1 MSSQYRV
8 VGELACQRDSYIR
21 TIDTVVVACREKV
34 TKTKEMVPNSSKAT
48 KNPAKSSKHEQ
59 SKSQQLW
66 EIEFADSV
74 LFPEGMLFCVP
85 RS

>member
-8 VGELACQRDSYIR
+8 VGELACQRDSYLR
-21 TIDTVVVACREKV
+21 TIDTVVVACRETV
-34 TKTKEMVPNSSKAT
+34 NKTKEKVLNTTKGP
-48 KNPAKSSKHEQ
+48 KNPKSSKHEQ

-74 LFPEGMLFCVP
+74 LFPEGMLFCVL